1 MYLLII
7 FWILHPSKCASRKRL
22 NISPRNNNFAQ
33 LVTQLGIFL
42 FILKYTEK
50 TVILDKNRPK
60 EISPMNPEAK
70 TVDDSR
76 VETIHIVRPNHLN
89 GANRLFGGILMQWI
103 DEVAGIV
110 AKRHAMANVT
120 TASVDNLTFLHGA
133 YQNDM
138 IVIKGKLTWVGTSSM
153 EVCVDTY
160 VENLSGER
168 HRINN
173 AHFMMVA
180 LDEHD
185 KPIRVPRLILQTED
199 EHLAWEH
206 GEERRRIRNERRAA
220 KLDGI

>member
-1 MYLLII
+1 
-7 FWILHPSKCASRKRL
+7 
-22 NISPRNNNFAQ
+22 
-33 LVTQLGIFL
+33 
-42 FILKYTEK
+42 
-50 TVILDKNRPK
+50 
-60 EISPMNPEAK
+60 MNVEAK

-76 VETIHIVRPNHLN
+76 VETAHIVRPGHLN

-110 AKRHAMANVT
+110 AKRHCMGNVT

-133 YQNDM
+133 YQNDLV
-138 IVIKGKLTWVGTSSM
+138 VIKGKLTWVGTSSM

-160 VENLSGER
+160 VENPTGER

-180 LDEHD
+180 LDKDD
-185 KPIRVPRLILQTED
+185 KPMAVPRLILQTED
-199 EHLAWEH
+199 EHLAWSH
-206 GEERRRIRNERRAA
+206 GEQRRLIRIQRKKD

>member
-1 MYLLII
+1 ML
-7 FWILHPSKCASRKRL
+7 S
-22 NISPRNNNFAQ
+22 
-33 LVTQLGIFL
+33 
-42 FILKYTEK
+42 
-50 TVILDKNRPK
+50 
-60 EISPMNPEAK
+60 K

-76 VETIHIVRPNHLN
+76 VETVRIVRPNHLN

-110 AKRHAMANVT
+110 AKRHSMCNVT

-138 IVIKGKLTWVGTSSM
+138 VVIKGKLTWVGNSSM

-160 VENLSGER
+160 VESLNGER

-180 LDEHD
+180 LDESG
-185 KPIRVPRLILQTED
+185 KPATVPRLLLQTED
-199 EHLAWEH
+199 EHLAWAH
-206 GEERRRIRNERRAA
+206 GEERRRIRMQRKKD

>member
-1 MYLLII
+1 M
-7 FWILHPSKCASRKRL
+7 RM
-22 NISPRNNNFAQ
+22 IS
-33 LVTQLGIFL
+33 
-42 FILKYTEK
+42 
-50 TVILDKNRPK
+50 
-60 EISPMNPEAK
+60 K

-76 VETIHIVRPNHLN
+76 AETVHIVRPNHLN

-110 AKRHAMANVT
+110 AKRHSMCNVT

-138 IVIKGKLTWVGTSSM
+138 VVIKGKLTWVGSTSM

-160 VENLSGER
+160 VETLDGKR
-168 HRINN
+168 DRINN

-180 LDEHD
+180 LDENN
-185 KPIRVPRLILQTED
+185 KPVQVPKLILQTE
-199 EHLAWEH
+199 EEKLAWTH
-206 GEERRRIRNERRAA
+206 GEERKRIRNQRKKD

>member
-1 MYLLII
+1 MV
-7 FWILHPSKCASRKRL
+7 S
-22 NISPRNNNFAQ
+22 
-33 LVTQLGIFL
+33 
-42 FILKYTEK
+42 
-50 TVILDKNRPK
+50 
-60 EISPMNPEAK
+60 K

-76 VETIHIVRPNHLN
+76 VETVHIVRPNHLN

-110 AKRHAMANVT
+110 AKRHSMSNVT

-160 VENLSGER
+160 VETLDGQR
-168 HRINN
+168 DRINN
-173 AHFMMVA
+173 AHFMTVA
-180 LDEHD
+180 LDENN
-185 KPIRVPRLILQTED
+185 KPVPVPKLILQTED
-199 EHLAWEH
+199 EHLAWSH
-206 GEERRRIRNERRAA
+206 GEERRRIRNQRRKD

>member
-1 MYLLII
+1 MI
-7 FWILHPSKCASRKRL
+7 
-22 NISPRNNNFAQ
+22 
-33 LVTQLGIFL
+33 
-42 FILKYTEK
+42 
-50 TVILDKNRPK
+50 
-60 EISPMNPEAK
+60 AK

-76 VETIHIVRPNHLN
+76 VETIHMVRPTHLN

-110 AKRHAMANVT
+110 AKRHCMGNVT

-138 IVIKGKLTWVGTSSM
+138 VVIKGKLTWVGNTSM

-160 VENLSGER
+160 VETPSGQR
-168 HRINN
+168 DRINN

-180 LDEHD
+180 LDEND
-185 KPIRVPRLILQTED
+185 KPKPVPKLILQTED
-199 EHLAWEH
+199 EHLAWAH
-206 GEERRRIRNERRAA
+206 GEERRRIRMQRLRD

>member
-1 MYLLII
+1 MERIY
-7 FWILHPSKCASRKRL
+7 
-22 NISPRNNNFAQ
+22 
-33 LVTQLGIFL
+33 
-42 FILKYTEK
+42 
-50 TVILDKNRPK
+50 
-60 EISPMNPEAK
+60 K

-76 VETIHIVRPNHLN
+76 VETVHLIRPTHLN
-89 GANRLFGGILMQWI
+89 GADRLFGGILMQWI

-110 AKRHAMANVT
+110 AKRHSGCNVT

-138 IVIKGKLTWVGTSSM
+138 VVIKGKMTWVGSTSM

-160 VENLSGER
+160 VESPSGER

-180 LDEHD
+180 LDDHD
-185 KPIRVPRLILQTED
+185 TPVQVPGLTLQTED
-199 EHLAWEH
+199 EHLAWSH
-206 GEERRRIRNERRAA
+206 GEKRRRIRIQRLKD

>member
-1 MYLLII
+1 M
-7 FWILHPSKCASRKRL
+7 R
-22 NISPRNNNFAQ
+22 
-33 LVTQLGIFL
+33 
-42 FILKYTEK
+42 
-50 TVILDKNRPK
+50 
-60 EISPMNPEAK
+60 PEAK

-76 VETIHIVRPNHLN
+76 VEAVHIVRPTHLN

-110 AKRHAMANVT
+110 AKRHCMGNVT

-133 YQNDM
+133 YQNDLV
-138 IVIKGKLTWVGTSSM
+138 VIKGKLTWVGTSSM

-160 VENLSGER
+160 VENSMGER

-180 LDEHD
+180 IDSDD
-185 KPIRVPRLILQTED
+185 KPFTVPRLILQTDD
-199 EHLAWEH
+199 ERLAWEH
-206 GEERRRIRNERRAA
+206 GEERRRIRLSRKAA

>member
-1 MYLLII
+1 M
-7 FWILHPSKCASRKRL
+7 RM
-22 NISPRNNNFAQ
+22 IS
-33 LVTQLGIFL
+33 
-42 FILKYTEK
+42 
-50 TVILDKNRPK
+50 
-60 EISPMNPEAK
+60 K

-76 VETIHIVRPNHLN
+76 VETVHIVRPNHLN

-110 AKRHAMANVT
+110 AKRHSMCNVT

-138 IVIKGKLTWVGTSSM
+138 IVIKGKLTWVGTTSM

-160 VENLSGER
+160 VETLDGQR
-168 HRINN
+168 DRINN

-180 LDEHD
+180 LDENN
-185 KPIRVPRLILQTED
+185 KPVPVPKLILQTED
-199 EHLAWEH
+199 EHLAWAH
-206 GEERRRIRNERRAA
+206 GEERRRIRNQRRKD